1 MIALRDRSAR
11 LQIFAGCL
19 AIASTF
25 GLVVA
30 MSLTGG
36 YLKTAMQQHDSHLE
50 AISERTER
58 IQMLA
63 RHIRKA
69 SLTSPTAVE
78 LPFAG
83 FIGRANQVAPGT
95 QLRLDRDGETDGG
108 MLEVVSARKINP
120 TIALSL
126 PASQAVELMLVTAR
140 TADTSE
146 GSLVRF
152 LVAVTPEKATTPPV
166 VRFDHQTL

>member
-1 MIALRDRSAR
+1 MIALGAQSAR
-11 LQIFAGCL
+11 FHIFAGCL
-19 AIASTF
+19 ALASTF

-30 MSLTGG
+30 MSSTGD
-36 YLKTAMQQHDSHLE
+36 YLQTAMQQHDSHLE

-95 QLRLDRDGETDGG
+95 QLRFDRDGETGGG

-120 TIALSL
+120 SIALST

-140 TADTSE
+140 AADTAD
-146 GSLVRF
+146 GDVIRF
-152 LVAVTPEKATTPPV
+152 LVAVTPEKPATPPV